1 MPRRPPRCTGEVA
14 TETGLPGGLESR
26 FSGQGEG
33 GWCFQSCLKL
43 EASLRDLPSAQRQGC
58 PEATFPEL
66 GGGSQAK
73 LWTMRSSTSRRSQ
86 RESGSGSGARADL
99 TTRRPGGGR
108 VSGSPLKIFGLQR
121 DHELRVYLEKRRS
134 RACWLETH
142 ARRAEQSLGHACLWI
157 TSAPKGAASARG
169 GACPAGFT
177 VRPSPGAEQSGAR
190 SPGLGLHC
198 ARRLSCLPGKATAW
212 DSRVPSTCCKDPAR
226 QCSPPRRS

>member
-1 MPRRPPRCTGEVA
+1 MTCRQRNAKAAPRPPFQNSGVAHKLSFGRCVPLHHAGA
-14 TETGLPGGLESR
+14 
-26 FSGQGEG
+26 
-33 GWCFQSCLKL
+33 
-43 EASLRDLPSAQRQGC
+43 
-58 PEATFPEL
+58 
-66 GGGSQAK
+66 
-73 LWTMRSSTSRRSQ
+73 
-86 RESGSGSGARADL
+86 RESLAQAQERVQTSPPEGR
-99 TTRRPGGGR
+99 GGGR

-169 GACPAGFT
+169 GARPAGFT